1 MTDDSKALTLTG
13 PEQSEALA
21 REQLPIATD
30 LIAQMAGGRT
40 WACAG
45 ACGAVIGWPGV
56 CKGCD
61 RKVLAEAHAARMRTA
76 RRTIPERFRW
86 ASFEAPELA
95 QRTNA
100 HALAEVRSLFGKR
113 FPLGVVLVGQ
123 SGAGKTSLAC
133 ALLKRIH
140 DHVTFESGSALVERA
155 RRSWYVGA
163 PELLQAVKVWGG
175 AFSRGEPPEVLKM
188 ARAASILV
196 LDNVDAG
203 KQGDAL
209 YDLVFE
215 RHDRDRPTIVT
226 TWMTR
231 AEASAA
237 YGDGWARRV
246 YERTIDVSQPVRRLG
261 VA

>member
-1 MTDDSKALTLTG
+1 MSDET
-13 PEQSEALA
+13 
-21 REQLPIATD
+21 QLPPVHD
-30 LIAQMAGGRT
+30 FIAQMAEGRT

-45 ACGAVIGWPGV
+45 ACGATIGWLGV
-56 CKGCD
+56 CALCD
-61 RKVLAEAHAARMRTA
+61 RKVLADAHAVRMRAA

-86 ASFEAPELA
+86 ASFDAPELA
-95 QRTNA
+95 QRTNPA
-100 HALAEVRSLFGKR
+100 ALAEVRSLFGRR

-133 ALLKRIH
+133 ALLRRIH
-140 DHVTFESGSALVERA
+140 EHVTFESPSALVERA

-163 PELLQAVKVWGG
+163 SELLQAVKVWSGG
-175 AFSRGEPPEVLKM
+175 FNRGEPPEVLKM

-203 KQGDAL
+203 KQGDAV

-231 AEASAA
+231 AEATAA
-237 YGDGWARRV
+237 YGDGWSRRV
-246 YERTIDVSQPVRRLG
+246 YERVIDVSQPVRRLG

>member
-1 MTDDSKALTLTG
+1 MTDDEK
-13 PEQSEALA
+13 P
-21 REQLPIATD
+21 LPSIHD
-30 LIAQMAGGRT
+30 LIAQIGAGRT
-40 WACAG
+40 WTCAG
-45 ACGAVIGWPGV
+45 ACGATVAHPGV
-56 CKGCD
+56 CPQCD
-61 RKVLAEAHAARMRTA
+61 RKVLAEAHSARMRTA

-100 HALAEVRSLFGKR
+100 HALSEVRSLFGKR

>member
-1 MTDDSKALTLTG
+1 MTDDEK
-13 PEQSEALA
+13 P
-21 REQLPIATD
+21 LPSIHD
-30 LIAQMAGGRT
+30 LIAQIGAGRT
-40 WACAG
+40 WTCAG
-45 ACGAVIGWPGV
+45 ACGATVAHPGV
-56 CKGCD
+56 CPQCD

-76 RRTIPERFRW
+76 RRTIPKRFRW

-113 FPLGVVLVGQ
+113 FPLGVVMVGQ

-163 PELLQAVKVWGG
+163 PELLQAVKVRGG

-188 ARAASILV
+188 ASAASIQV
-196 LDNVDAG
+196 L
-203 KQGDAL
+203 
-209 YDLVFE
+209 
-215 RHDRDRPTIVT
+215 
-226 TWMTR
+226 R
-231 AEASAA
+231 AVM
-237 YGDGWARRV
+237 R
-246 YERTIDVSQPVRRLG
+246 
-261 VA
+261 